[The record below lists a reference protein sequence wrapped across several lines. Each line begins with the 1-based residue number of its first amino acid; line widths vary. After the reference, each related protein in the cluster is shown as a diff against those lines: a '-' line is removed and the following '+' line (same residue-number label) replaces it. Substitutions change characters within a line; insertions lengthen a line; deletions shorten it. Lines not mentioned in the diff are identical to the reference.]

1 VAKGVI
7 IRRPTTL
14 AIADWL
20 DLDRRAIRTLQRLW
34 AEYGSGPLMLRI
46 PVRSLAVILDP
57 QDVHR
62 VLAES
67 PGPFAPATPA
77 KVAALADFEPKMA
90 LISSGPERAD
100 RRRYNELVLEAD
112 CAVHRLAGHFLEVVE
127 SEAGHCEADCDT
139 TPKIS
144 YQVIFRRHGFGSC
157 VA

>member
-46 PVRSLAVILDP
+46 PGRSLAVILDP
-57 QDVHR
+57 EDVHR

-67 PGPFAPATPA
+67 PDPFATATPE
-77 KVAALADFEPKMA
+77 KVAALAHFEPKW
-90 LISSGPERAD
+90 P
-100 RRRYNELVLEAD
+100 
-112 CAVHRLAGHFLEVVE
+112 
-127 SEAGHCEADCDT
+127 
-139 TPKIS
+139 
-144 YQVIFRRHGFGSC
+144 
-157 VA
+157 